1 MFTID
6 EIRIEHQC
14 ANRGEIVITDNK
26 HPRFSFSLKSDR
38 RECSLRS
45 AYIRVNGWETEIGDQ
60 RSIVYQGQTLK
71 PFTEYPIEITV
82 TDDFGETIH
91 AKSVFQTGRM
101 GLPWKGEWISD
112 PNSHTVS
119 PVSPPPTVFR
129 RLFSARKNIACLRI
143 CATAMGVYDLY
154 LDGKRMNDDYFAP
167 GFTNYEADLQYTIH
181 ELHEIPA
188 GEHELLAVVA
198 AGWAIGRTT
207 HVDDTTK
214 SKSMLSADRPTFLCE
229 MRLDYSDSQRDIL
242 GTDERFEVSSDS
254 PWRFADWFDGE
265 VYDARR
271 SLNQL
276 NWRPAA
282 GEKLRMNPKLSVR
295 YGLPVIAH
303 EELEPV
309 AWMEAP
315 SGELICDFGQN
326 IAGVLSL
333 KLHGKAGKE
342 IVIRHAE
349 TLQNGELYVQNLRSA
364 KQELRYICRDGEQEY
379 SPRFTYMGFRY
390 VGIRGVSREDLQ
402 LKAVAVYSDL
412 ETVGAFR
419 CSNEDLNQLQSNIT
433 WSGKDNF
440 VDIPTDCPQRDERQG
455 WTGDIALFS
464 PTACFNFDMS
474 RFLEKWLQD
483 LKTEQTVTGAIPFVV
498 PARKGVTPTMT
509 TSCWG
514 DSSILVPWALYMANG
529 DKGLL
534 ERQYPSMKKYLA
546 DVRRW
551 ASLSL
556 PFYGSRYILKLPFQ
570 FGDWC
575 APYGALP
582 DWLSKGPWIGT
593 AYFYRSSLL
602 MSRIAAILGKEED
615 CRRYAAQAE
624 KIRSAFRKAFT
635 DGKGRMKEEFQAAY
649 VLALAFDLAQ
659 GEEKHVMAKRLWAL
673 VKEAGIHLN
682 TGFTATPFLLFALCD
697 NGFADEAYE
706 LLLQDS
712 RPSWLYSVKRGATT
726 IWERWDSL
734 REDGSIEES
743 SLNHYA
749 YGAVGD
755 FLYRRISGLEA
766 IEAGYRRFAVK
777 PVPGGGL
784 TWAECAHKCP
794 YGEIKTR
801 WEKAEGTFRLSVSVP
816 VGCKCEVS
824 MPNGEQHM
832 IGSGYYEFET
842 MDK

>member
-1 MFTID
+1 MFAIQ
-6 EIRIEHQC
+6 EIRVEHSL
-14 ANRGEIVITDNK
+14 APVMTDNK
-26 HPRFSFSLKSDR
+26 QPRFSFSLKSDR

-45 AYIRVNGWETEIGDQ
+45 AHLRVNGWEAEIEDQ
-60 RSIVYQGQTLK
+60 RTIIYGGPALEPLTEYTVEIEVADDAGQTAREK
-71 PFTEYPIEITV
+71 TAF
-82 TDDFGETIH
+82 
-91 AKSVFQTGRM
+91 STGRLA
-101 GLPWKGEWISD
+101 LPWEGAWISD
-112 PNSHTVS
+112 PAFQVESPNS
-119 PVSPPPTVFR
+119 PAPMCFR
-129 RLFSARKNIACLRI
+129 RRFTAREAVKTLRVFT
-143 CATAMGVYDLY
+143 TALGVYDIY
-154 LDGKRMNDDYFAP
+154 LDGKRLNDDYFAP

-198 AGWAIGRTT
+198 GGWAVGRTT

-214 SKSMLSADRPTFLCE
+214 SKSKLSADRQALLCE
-229 MRLDYSDSQRDIL
+229 LHVEYGDGQRDVF
-242 GTDERFEVSSDS
+242 GSDGRWEVSEDG
-254 PWRFADWFDGE
+254 PWRFADFFDGE

-271 SLNQL
+271 SLHQL

-282 GEKLRMNPKLSVR
+282 EEKLRVKPKLSVR
-295 YGLPVIAH
+295 YGLPVTAH
-303 EELEPV
+303 ETLEPV
-309 AWMEAP
+309 AWTEAP

-326 IAGVLSL
+326 IAGVLFL
-333 KLHGKAGKE
+333 KLRGKAGRE

-349 TLQNGELYVQNLRSA
+349 ALQNGELYVQNLRSA

-390 VGIRGVSREDLQ
+390 AGIRGVSREDLE

-412 ETVGAFR
+412 ETAGAFR
-419 CSNEDLNQLQSNIT
+419 CSNEDLNQLQSNLS

-474 RFLEKWLQD
+474 RFLEKWLRD
-483 LKTEQTVTGAIPFVV
+483 LASEQTATGAIPFVV
-498 PARKGVTPTMT
+498 PARKGVTPTLT

-529 DKGLL
+529 DRGLL

-546 DVRRW
+546 DVKRW

-556 PFYGSRYILKLPFQ
+556 PFHGSRCILKLPFQ

-575 APYGALP
+575 APYGTLP

-602 MSRIAAILGKEED
+602 MSRIALILGKEED
-615 CRRYAAQAE
+615 SRRYAAQAE
-624 KIRSAFRKAFT
+624 KIRSVFRKVFT

-659 GEEKHVMAKRLWAL
+659 GEEKRVMAERLWAL
-673 VKEAGIHLN
+673 VKEAGVHLN

-697 NGFADEAYE
+697 NGFADEAYD

-712 RPSWLYSVKRGATT
+712 RPSWLYAVKRGATT

-755 FLYRRISGLEA
+755 FFYRRISGLEA
-766 IEAGYRRFAVK
+766 IEPGYRRFAVK
-777 PVPGGGL
+777 PVPGGGM
-784 TWAECAHKCP
+784 TWAACEHKCP

-801 WEKAEGTFRLSVSVP
+801 WEKAGGTFRLSVSVP
-816 VGCKCEVS
+816 VGCQCEVS
-824 MPNGEQHM
+824 MPNGEQHT
-832 IGSGYYEFET
+832 IGSGDYDFET
-842 MDK
+842 LDS